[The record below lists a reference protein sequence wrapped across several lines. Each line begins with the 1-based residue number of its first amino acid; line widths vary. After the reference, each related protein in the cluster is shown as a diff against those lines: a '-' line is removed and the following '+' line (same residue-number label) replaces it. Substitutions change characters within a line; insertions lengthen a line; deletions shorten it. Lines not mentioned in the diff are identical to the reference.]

1 MIDPISE
8 VRTNKGK
15 TAEEFAKAPEKSRP
29 SCDDCT
35 PSLQLQL
42 LFVVLA
48 AVLVASL
55 SVILTFDAVRSAEGV
70 VVNDAAKALTTAVS
84 ELDQQYRDRLGRSQ
98 CGVHFL

>member
-1 MIDPISE
+1 MTFP
-8 VRTNKGK
+8 VKRG
-15 TAEEFAKAPEKSRP
+15 
-29 SCDDCT
+29 
-35 PSLQLQL
+35 LQLQL

-55 SVILTFDAVRSAEGV
+55 SVITFDAVRSAEGV